1 MGELIN
7 GKMPEHIKAGLR
19 CRVIGDVECS
29 ECAYYGTVLYEIG
42 LREYECDDIDRDAIA
57 LIEHL
62 EAQIPKWISVSDQL
76 PEFDKAV
83 IFGYSDKHFV
93 FIGYLDGEE
102 LQWYDL
108 EDGRVARPTHWMP
121 LPEPPKEEN
130 NGDNNEC

>member
-1 MGELIN
+1 MGDTIN
-7 GKMPEHIKAGLR
+7 GRTPEEIITGLK
-19 CRVIGDVECS
+19 CEVPCHK
-29 ECAYYGTVLYEIG
+29 CAY
-42 LREYECDDIDRDAIA
+42 RDHNFMKDDSCSYYVEQDIIA

-83 IFGYSDKHFV
+83 IFGYSDSHFV

-108 EDGRVARPTHWMP
+108 EGGRVARPTHWMP
-121 LPEPPKEEN
+121 LPEPPKEE
-130 NGDNNEC
+130 C